1 MRWLFLLSFG
11 LSTLQAFVPPDV
23 QKNIEQHLAS
33 NGWPQLYYDVLPKVL
48 QKYQFKTVLEVGV
61 ALGGHAETLLKNSS
75 ISTYYGVDPYRCYD
89 PNDAFTLDIARYS
102 SKSPQTNFDY
112 LFEWVRDIRLAP
124 YQSRVQLIRKPS
136 VEASVSFENES
147 LDCIFIDGDHRYAAV
162 IEDLTAW
169 YPKLR
174 KGGLILGDDY
184 WMEEVERA
192 VEHYFSKKAEVFFL
206 TSNSGYKIWAVKK
219 T

>member
-48 QKYQFKTVLEVGV
+48 QKYQFKTLLEVGV

-112 LFEWVRDIRLAP
+112 LFEWVRDISLAP

-136 VEASVSFENES
+136 VEAS
-147 LDCIFIDGDHRYAAV
+147 
-162 IEDLTAW
+162 
-169 YPKLR
+169 
-174 KGGLILGDDY
+174 
-184 WMEEVERA
+184 
-192 VEHYFSKKAEVFFL
+192 
-206 TSNSGYKIWAVKK
+206 
-219 T
+219 